1 MDESIERIDARA
13 DSLVQGHIELLQS
26 LVSLRKKHKLTQG
39 DVAER
44 MSVSQSAVSQ
54 FERYDS
60 NPTLATLR
68 RYALAVGARV
78 EERVLDDCEEHAP
91 FQLVRGLRV
100 IQGGRMETETPKEL
114 RWADALDS
122 STPRVAHVAAK

>member
-13 DSLVQGHIELLQS
+13 DSLVQGHTDLLQG
-26 LVSLRKKHKLTQG
+26 LVALRKKHKLTQG
-39 DVAER
+39 EVAER

-68 RYALAVGARV
+68 RYALAVGARI
-78 EERVLDDCEEHAP
+78 EERVLDDCAEHAP
-91 FQLVRGLRV
+91 FRLVEGLRV
-100 IQGGRMETETPKEL
+100 IQGGRGPADASKEL
-114 RWADALDS
+114 RWADALS
-122 STPRVAHVAAK
+122 ASAHRVARVAAK

>member
-13 DSLVQGHIELLQS
+13 DSLVEGHLALLQS
-26 LVSLRKKHKLTQG
+26 LTSLRKKHGLTQG

-68 RYALAVGARV
+68 RYALAVGARI
-78 EERVLDDCEEHAP
+78 EERVLDDCAEHAP
-91 FQLVRGLRV
+91 FRLVGGLRV
-100 IQGGRMETETPKEL
+100 IQGGREHSDTSKEL
-114 RWADALDS
+114 RWADALSDS
-122 STPRVAHVAAK
+122 THRVARVAAK

>member
-26 LVSLRKKHKLTQG
+26 LVALRKKHRLTQG

-68 RYALAVGARV
+68 RYALAVGARI
-78 EERVLDDCEEHAP
+78 EEKVLDDCAEHAP

-100 IQGGRMETETPKEL
+100 IQGGRMETDTPKEL
-114 RWADALDS
+114 SWAEALAS
-122 STPRVAHVAAK
+122 STPRVAHVASR